1 MLELAEGMRPA
12 EPEPAV
18 VEEEAEEK
26 KSRKSSTSSS
36 SSSSSS
42 SDDEKDEE
50 KKKEKKEKKMK
61 KKAKAAIEAVASAE
75 VATEVAAEVEEKKEE
90 VEEKKEEIEE
100 KKEEAE
106 EKKDEMVVKT
116 QEVIAVLPGEEG
128 TRISEKVFVSEERSY
143 TKQTSSSEKEGFPE
157 LVLSGEGS
165 TFSSSTETSSSFVT
179 TRVVSSKQVV
189 TSSSTTQRIISSEGS
204 TIQAIENGESE
215 KVYFLT
221 LESNFPP
228 LHSQDLI
235 GNSPCCL
242 LYDVGSENREA
253 IRVFPKATTLPLKAT
268 F

>member
-90 VEEKKEEIEE
+90 VEEKKEEVEE

-128 TRISEKVFVSEERSY
+128 TRISEKVLVSEERSY

-157 LVLSGEGS
+157 LMLSGEDG
-165 TFSSSTETSSSFVT
+165 TFSSSTETSSSSFVT

-189 TSSSTTQRIISSEGS
+189 TSSSTTQRIITSEGS
-204 TIQAIENGESE
+204 TIQAFENGESE

-221 LESNFPP
+221 LESNFHPYIPKILLVILPVVCHMMLVLRTGKRSEFFLRQP
-228 LHSQDLI
+228 LYH
-235 GNSPCCL
+235 
-242 LYDVGSENREA
+242 
-253 IRVFPKATTLPLKAT
+253 
-268 F
+268 